1 MREGNFKKIIEAL
14 VSLPQR
20 MLGNRVHS
28 SLLRR
33 RLGSTQEF
41 PCDGVARVAEGPP
54 WRCGGDPAGRAAPER
69 PGKTGARGRAVRA
82 VAKKTGVPRARR
94 DSGGTHGLERILQ
107 VVISRCGRRSLRESG
122 ARERRPRPPQPTRV
136 LETPGRERPT
146 AHAPCHPVGGHLEAP
161 RPRLQLRAGSGSYRC
176 QAPVVVSLRLSRV
189 LFPPVPA
196 LSSAQYTLLRP
207 SLSHELVFEFPGI
220 MWSFARKAPTTATP
234 TGLDCQKR
242 LLHLQRT
249 LVWFPITYR
258 VTYNSE

>member
-1 MREGNFKKIIEAL
+1 MELRGKKSAHLCKIHSKTHTLLSLRGRGKGYLYFKQMREGNFKKIIEAL

-41 PCDGVARVAEGPP
+41 PRDGVARVAEGPP

-69 PGKTGARGRAVRA
+69 PGKTGARRRAVRA

-94 DSGGTHGLERILQ
+94 DSGGRTVWRGF
-107 VVISRCGRRSLRESG
+107 SRSLPPAGGRRSLRESG
-122 ARERRPRPPQPTRV
+122 VREKRPRPPLPSRV

-161 RPRLQLRAGSGSYRC
+161 RPRLQLRAGSGVID
-176 QAPVVVSLRLSRV
+176 ARLPWSSPSASQGSFSRR
-189 LFPPVPA
+189 FPPFHQ
-196 LSSAQYTLLRP
+196 LS
-207 SLSHELVFEFPGI
+207 
-220 MWSFARKAPTTATP
+220 TP
-234 TGLDCQKR
+234 FSVHHFLT
-242 LLHLQRT
+242 
-249 LVWFPITYR
+249 
-258 VTYNSE
+258 S